1 MLSEGYWDVLDCIT
15 QKEGTVCSSADSP
28 VDSDMYSVASK
39 SSYHHLSTVWIY
51 VCHNTLWNSKV
62 VCSNTCEY
70 VYGHTVL

>member
-15 QKEGTVCSSADSP
+15 QKEGTICSSADSP

-51 VCHNTLWNSKV
+51 VCHNTL
-62 VCSNTCEY
+62 
-70 VYGHTVL
+70 